1 MRYDVM
7 AMSEK
12 QKIVTLGQL
21 PQKELDKLTQ
31 ADKTV
36 LATALI
42 YSLSELIAH
51 SYPLA
56 EDINLKEL
64 VQEAAL
70 FAVELTEGVN
80 LVIDDI
86 TQTPDILH

>member
-12 QKIVTLGQL
+12 QKIVSLGQL
-21 PQKELDKLTQ
+21 PQEELDKLTQ

-51 SYPLA
+51 SYPLT

>member
-21 PQKELDKLTQ
+21 PQEELDKLTQ

-64 VQEAAL
+64 VKEAAL

-86 TQTPDILH
+86 KNVNTLH

>member
-12 QKIVTLGQL
+12 QKIETLGQL
-21 PQKELDKLTQ
+21 PQEELDKLTQ

-42 YSLSELIAH
+42 YSLSELLAH

-56 EDINLKEL
+56 EDISLKEL

>member
-12 QKIVTLGQL
+12 QKIVSLGQL
-21 PQKELDKLTQ
+21 PQEELEKLTQ

-51 SYPLA
+51 SYPLT

-86 TQTPDILH
+86 TQKPDILH

>member
-1 MRYDVM
+1 MKT
-7 AMSEK
+7 MSHQRK
-12 QKIVTLGQL
+12 VVSLGQL
-21 PQKELDKLTQ
+21 PQEELDKL

-51 SYPLA
+51 SYPLT
-56 EDINLKEL
+56 EDVSLKEI
-64 VQEAAL
+64 VKEAAL

-86 TQTPDILH
+86 KNVTTLH

>member
-1 MRYDVM
+1 MRYDIKT
-7 AMSEK
+7 MSH
-12 QKIVTLGQL
+12 QKKVVSLGQL
-21 PQKELDKLTQ
+21 PQEELDKLTE

-86 TQTPDILH
+86 KNVNTLH

>member
-1 MRYDVM
+1 MRYDIKT
-7 AMSEK
+7 MSH
-12 QKIVTLGQL
+12 QKKVVSLGQL
-21 PQKELDKLTQ
+21 PQEELDKLTE

-51 SYPLA
+51 SYPLT

-64 VQEAAL
+64 VKEAAL

-86 TQTPDILH
+86 KNVNTLH

>member
-1 MRYDVM
+1 
-7 AMSEK
+7 MSH
-12 QKIVTLGQL
+12 QKRVVSLGQL
-21 PQKELDKLTQ
+21 PQEELDKLTE

-42 YSLSELIAH
+42 YSLSELIVH
-51 SYPLA
+51 SYPLT
-56 EDINLKEL
+56 DDVSLKEI
-64 VQEAAL
+64 VKEAAL

-86 TQTPDILH
+86 KNVTTLH

>member
-1 MRYDVM
+1 MCIRD
-7 AMSEK
+7 S
-12 QKIVTLGQL
+12 
-21 PQKELDKLTQ
+21 
-31 ADKTV
+31 
-36 LATALI
+36 
-42 YSLSELIAH
+42 
-51 SYPLA
+51 PLA